1 MVYQDFRNVF
11 FDQVCI
17 TNKLIQAWYP
27 GFDKNNLGRWV
38 NKGYLIRLRNGYYT
52 FTEHTIIPDIQ
63 LFLSN
68 RIYRPSYISLHTA
81 LAFYGMIP
89 ESISQITGISTLKTA
104 SFHNDTGIFTY
115 KSIKP
120 GLFWGYEQLAFQG
133 EKTILMATPEK
144 AVVDLLYVYPFY
156 NNEHELI
163 ALRLDEDYLEENF
176 NTNRF
181 VMYLDE
187 IKNIALEK
195 RGRLLLKTYGI
206 I

>member
-38 NKGYLIRLRNGYYT
+38 NKGYLIKLRNGYYT

-89 ESISQITGISTLKTA
+89 ESISQITGICTLKTA
-104 SFHNDTGIFTY
+104 IFHNDTGIFTY

-163 ALRLDEDYLEENF
+163 ALRFDEDYLEENF

-181 VMYLDE
+181 MMYLDE
-187 IKNIALEK
+187 IKNLALEK

>member
-38 NKGYLIRLRNGYYT
+38 NKGYLIKLRNGYYT

-104 SFHNDTGIFTY
+104 IFHNDTGIFTY

-163 ALRLDEDYLEENF
+163 ALRFDEDYLEENF

-181 VMYLDE
+181 MMYLDE
-187 IKNIALEK
+187 IKNLALEK

>member
-104 SFHNDTGIFTY
+104 IFHNDTGIFTY

-163 ALRLDEDYLEENF
+163 ALRFDEDYLEENF

-181 VMYLDE
+181 MMYLDE
-187 IKNIALEK
+187 IKNLALEK

>member
-17 TNKLIQAWYP
+17 TNRLIQAWYP

-104 SFHNDTGIFTY
+104 IFHNDTGIFTY